1 MAAGVNQKQRMLY
14 LERLF
19 KETDRNNALTLV
31 EIVQR
36 LQACEINAT
45 EKTLRDDLDQLRTL
59 TMRSRC
65 CAAAV
70 RCTII

>member
-36 LQACEINAT
+36 LQAARSTPQKRHCATTLINCG
-45 EKTLRDDLDQLRTL
+45 L
-59 TMRSRC
+59 
-65 CAAAV
+65 
-70 RCTII
+70 